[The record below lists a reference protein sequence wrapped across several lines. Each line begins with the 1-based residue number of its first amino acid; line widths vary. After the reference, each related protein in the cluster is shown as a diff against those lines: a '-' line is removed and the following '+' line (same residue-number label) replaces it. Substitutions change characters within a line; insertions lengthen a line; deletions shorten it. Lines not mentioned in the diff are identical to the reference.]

1 MQRYILRRSAQ
12 GLLAIVVISMVAFA
26 LVRVAGDPTQV
37 LVPDEASKEQILATQ
52 MEWGLD
58 KPLHI
63 QYWVYIERLSRS
75 DLGNSFKWAGVPASE
90 LIIERIPASLQLSLF
105 AISISAIIAFPVG
118 VLVAVKKDKGIDY
131 AGKMFAILG
140 QSSPSFALGLIFM
153 WVFAV
158 QLDWFP
164 TSGKGGLSHM
174 ILPGVALGYYNV
186 AALVRLTRSSMLEVL
201 DTEYVKLADI
211 KGVSERRVI

>member
-1 MQRYILRRSAQ
+1 
-12 GLLAIVVISMVAFA
+12 
-26 LVRVAGDPTQV
+26 
-37 LVPDEASKEQILATQ
+37 
-52 MEWGLD
+52 
-58 KPLHI
+58 
-63 QYWVYIERLSRS
+63 
-75 DLGNSFKWAGVPASE
+75 
-90 LIIERIPASLQLSLF
+90 LIIERILATLQLSLF

-140 QSSPSFALGLIFM
+140 QSAPSFALGLILM

-186 AALVRLTRSSMLEVL
+186 AALMRLTRSSMLEVL
-201 DTEYVKLADI
+201 DTEYV
-211 KGVSERRVI
+211 

>member
-1 MQRYILRRSAQ
+1 M
-12 GLLAIVVISMVAFA
+12 
-26 LVRVAGDPTQV
+26 
-37 LVPDEASKEQILATQ
+37 
-52 MEWGLD
+52 
-58 KPLHI
+58 
-63 QYWVYIERLSRS
+63 
-75 DLGNSFKWAGVPASE
+75 
-90 LIIERIPASLQLSLF
+90 IIERIPATLQLSLF

-131 AGKMFAILG
+131 AGKMSAILG
-140 QSSPSFALGLIFM
+140 QSAPSFALGLILM

-186 AALVRLTRSSMLEVL
+186 AALMRLTRPPCWRCWTPSTSSWR
-201 DTEYVKLADI
+201 TS
-211 KGVSERRVI
+211 KGFPNAG